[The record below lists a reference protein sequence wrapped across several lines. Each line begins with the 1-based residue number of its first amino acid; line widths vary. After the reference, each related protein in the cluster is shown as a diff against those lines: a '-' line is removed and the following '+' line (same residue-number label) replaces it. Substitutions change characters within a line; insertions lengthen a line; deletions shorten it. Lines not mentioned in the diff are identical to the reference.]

1 VVFRGQLRRKPPLA
15 RTPAAGGYRIILEF
29 YRGSHEAVDG
39 KHEELVGFGGTATNR
54 RMT

>member
-1 VVFRGQLRRKPPLA
+1 MSFQFRDGGNPA

-54 RMT
+54 PMT